1 MADES
6 AIRALHEAGEL
17 AAAATAALEL
27 YGSELLSFLHANAR
41 DPELAAEAYAEL
53 AEDLWRGLPGFRWQ
67 SSLRTWLYMLTRNAL
82 GQLRRTPGHRR
93 RTTPLSLAPEI
104 AAVMRTHTH
113 EFQRTDVKD
122 AFRVLREQLDP
133 EEHELILLRLDRN
146 LAWRDIAQIFGDGK
160 LSDAELTTQAAALR
174 KRFERA
180 KERLKKLAIEQ
191 GLLTPRK

>member
-6 AIRALHEAGEL
+6 AIRSLHEAGEL
-17 AAAATAALEL
+17 AAAATASLEL
-27 YGSELLSFLHANAR
+27 YGSELLSFLRANAR
-41 DPELAAEAYAEL
+41 DNDLAAEAYAEL
-53 AEDLWRGLPGFRWQ
+53 AEDLWRGLPQFRWH

-82 GQLRRTPGHRR
+82 GQLRRMPGHRR
-93 RTTPLSLAPEI
+93 RAIPLSLAPEM
-104 AAVMRTHTH
+104 AEVVRTQTL

-122 AFRVLREQLDP
+122 AFRALREQLDP

-146 LAWRDIAQIFGDGK
+146 LAWRDIAQILGGEQ
-160 LSDAELTTQAAALR
+160 LTDAELTAQAAVLR

-191 GLLTPRK
+191 GLLTPRE